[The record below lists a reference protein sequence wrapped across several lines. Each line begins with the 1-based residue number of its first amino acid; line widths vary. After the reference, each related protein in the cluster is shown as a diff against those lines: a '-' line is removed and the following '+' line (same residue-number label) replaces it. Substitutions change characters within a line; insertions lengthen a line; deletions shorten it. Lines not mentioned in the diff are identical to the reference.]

1 LLSAALPREGQ
12 RSLSRALFFGGL
24 IFGMADGWL
33 NHDWAVDPAKA
44 SPWSVSILPGRLKD
58 GSTEAWMLALHYS
71 TAVNF

>member
-1 LLSAALPREGQ
+1 
-12 RSLSRALFFGGL
+12 
-24 IFGMADGWL
+24 MADGWL